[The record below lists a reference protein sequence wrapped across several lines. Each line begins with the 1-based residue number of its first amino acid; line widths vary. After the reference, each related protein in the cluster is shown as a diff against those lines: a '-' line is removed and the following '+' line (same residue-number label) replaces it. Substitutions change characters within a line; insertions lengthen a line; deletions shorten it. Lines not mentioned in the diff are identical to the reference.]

1 MHRAEW
7 ALKPA
12 APLVKAS
19 EIDRSH
25 SKDAYQTKQEVIGN
39 SWIILFAGHE
49 STGNTTHFALTFLAI
64 ALESQARLQA
74 DIDNVLSSRP
84 VEDWSYETDMSRL
97 YQSMVGA
104 VMNETLRLCP
114 PIIDIPKVVR
124 ETEKALNWDKK
135 TVTVPPNTIIHLSAC
150 SVGRNPRYWPNSSSK
165 ISGRAHDLDDFVPE
179 RWLRKANETIH
190 SNGSDLEDGDGPKK
204 VSFEAGDGLFV
215 PSKGAFVPFS
225 EGARSCPGKRFAQV
239 EIMAVLAVIFKTY
252 SVELDVREWASDV
265 ELEAMGSAD
274 RRKVYEK
281 AMAEA
286 RRLIRESE
294 TIIALKMHGKVPV
307 RFIKRGE
314 ERFMGALI

>member
-7 ALKPA
+7 ALTPA
-12 APLVKAS
+12 APLVRAS

-25 SKDAYQTKQEVIGN
+25 SKDAYQTKEEVIGN
-39 SWIILFAGHE
+39 SWNVLFAGHE

-74 DIDNVLSSRP
+74 DIDNVLSSHP
-84 VEDWSYETDMSRL
+84 VDEWSYETDMSRL
-97 YQSMVGA
+97 YQSMGGA

-124 ETEKALNWDKK
+124 ETEQTLTWDKK

-150 SVGRNPRYWPNSSSK
+150 SIGRNPRYWPNSPSR
-165 ISGRAHDLDDFVPE
+165 IIGRAHDLDDFVPE
-179 RWLRKANETIH
+179 RWLQKPTETIF
-190 SNGSDLEDGDGPKK
+190 SNGSDSEGGDGSKK
-204 VSFEAGDGLFV
+204 ASFEAGDGLFV

-252 SVELDVREWASDV
+252 TVELDVREWASDV

-281 AMAEA
+281 ARAKA
-286 RRLIRESE
+286 RTLIRESE
-294 TIIALKMHGKVPV
+294 IIIALKMHGKVPV
-307 RFIKRGE
+307 RFIERGK
-314 ERFMGALI
+314 ERFMGVFI